1 MTGIE
6 KPLRWKDHSLFPY
19 TCKGCGVKH
28 PKGDGVY
35 LDQSGPRTVT
45 YDNPQCA
52 QQGAPGEGVR
62 KSPVTDLQS
71 RLSTPPLG
79 RIPQTVSGES
89 PRLPFPAVPDGHD
102 QVTLTVNLQGGKS
115 VEVVLRMQGEG
126 MAKPTMDR
134 LVADVSRVVME
145 DLS

>member
-1 MTGIE
+1 MTDPS

-45 YDNPQCA
+45 YDSPQCA
-52 QQGAPGEGVR
+52 QQDAPGEGVR
-62 KSPVTDLQS
+62 KSPVTDFQTRRS
-71 RLSTPPLG
+71 
-79 RIPQTVSGES
+79 IPSPEKISQTASGES
-89 PRLPFPAVPDGHD
+89 SRLTSPTVPDRHD

-126 MAKPTMDR
+126 LAKPTMDR
-134 LVADVSRVVME
+134 LVTDVSRVVME

>member
-1 MTGIE
+1 MSSE

-19 TCKGCGVKH
+19 TCKGCGTKH

-52 QQGAPGEGVR
+52 QQAAPAEQVQKTPMTAR
-62 KSPVTDLQS
+62 PTQLPPPQSTVPRVSPLDDGS
-71 RLSTPPLG
+71 GRL
-79 RIPQTVSGES
+79 
-89 PRLPFPAVPDGHD
+89 D
-102 QVTLTVNLQGGKS
+102 QVSLTVNHGGRS
-115 VEVVLRMQGEG
+115 VEVVVRVHGEPI
-126 MAKPTMDR
+126 ARPTVDR
-134 LVADVSRVVME
+134 LVTDVSRVVME

>member
-1 MTGIE
+1 MTE
-6 KPLRWKDHSLFPY
+6 ERPLRWKEHSLFPY
-19 TCKGCGVKH
+19 TCKGCGTKH

-52 QQGAPGEGVR
+52 QQGAPGEGVQ
-62 KSPVTDLQS
+62 KSPVTALQ
-71 RLSTPPLG
+71 PPPASVTSAAG
-79 RIPQTVSGES
+79 S
-89 PRLPFPAVPDGHD
+89 PERSN
-102 QVTLTVNLQGGKS
+102 QVTLTLDLQGGKS
-115 VEVVLRMQGEG
+115 VEVMLKVRGEG
-126 MAKPTMDR
+126 VTKPSVDR